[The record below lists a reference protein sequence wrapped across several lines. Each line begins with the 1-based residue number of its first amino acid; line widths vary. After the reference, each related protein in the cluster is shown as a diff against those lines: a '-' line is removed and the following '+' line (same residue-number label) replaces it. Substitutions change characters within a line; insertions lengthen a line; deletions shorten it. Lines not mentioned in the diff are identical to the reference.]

1 MRPISTERNA
11 LRHPLD
17 EILGTES
24 HVRLVRVL
32 AQAAG
37 APLAAPE
44 AAKRAGLTPAG
55 ARKALGRLEEVGV
68 VERVGAGRTRQYSL
82 SAREPLLQT
91 LAALFLREEQRYEG
105 VIRGLREALE
115 GLDDLRDA
123 WIERFPPRA
132 GDPLEVV
139 LVVEAESLSRVA
151 EEAHTRVLGLEKDLD
166 LIVELAT
173 FTRADAPEPGAG
185 ALTLLASGL
194 AAAVQEA
201 PPPSMYGDRDALA
214 RITHDPR
221 VMGGRACIRGLR
233 VTVGTIVGLLS
244 VGRTV
249 DEILREYPYLD
260 AEDVQAALAYAAWRS
275 EEIELPLKAS

>member
-1 MRPISTERNA
+1 MRPISTEQNA
-11 LRHPLD
+11 LRYPLD

-32 AQAAG
+32 AHAAG
-37 APLAAPE
+37 ALLAAPE
-44 AAKRAGLTPAG
+44 TAQRAGLTPAG
-55 ARKALGRLEEVGV
+55 ARKALKRLEEVGV

-82 SAREPLLQT
+82 SVREPLLQT

-115 GLDDLRDA
+115 GLDGLRDA
-123 WIERFPPRA
+123 WIEHFPLRA
-132 GDPLEVV
+132 SDPLEVV
-139 LVVEAESLSRVA
+139 LVVEAKSLSRIV
-151 EEAHTRVLGLEKDLD
+151 EEARTRVFGFEKDLD
-166 LIVELAT
+166 LIIELAT
-173 FTRADAPEPGAG
+173 FTRADAPEPGVG
-185 ALTLLASGL
+185 GVTLLTAGL
-194 AAAVQEA
+194 GTMVREA
-201 PPPSMYGDRDALA
+201 PPPSTHSDRDALA

-244 VGRTV
+244 AGRTV

-260 AEDVQAALAYAAWRS
+260 TEDVQAALAYAAWRS